1 MNGTTIDDMSYEVQF
16 ARRQPNITQLIN
28 DASAS
33 ASWTAIATSHSQK
46 SNFQDKRQQVV
57 YDDPM
62 EA

>member
-1 MNGTTIDDMSYEVQF
+1 MNGSSVDDLSYDVQF

-46 SNFQDKRQQVV
+46 SNHQDRRTQVV
-57 YDDPM
+57 YDEAM
-62 EA
+62 EC